1 MEKDCLDWSRER
13 LWSWAHKWVEEE
25 WFEENDDE
33 IVVWKCKRNKME
45 QRNWVRDNEY
55 YLIFSF
61 QDSKYIWNV
70 ERDLSVGRDEKSR
83 SSLVLFI
90 DKPNLIVLFNF
101 CSKQEPILSTN
112 DLVALYLDPKSLLLE
127 YKTNCDSLILVFRH
141 VFPKS
146 I

>member
-1 MEKDCLDWSRER
+1 M
-13 LWSWAHKWVEEE
+13 
-25 WFEENDDE
+25 
-33 IVVWKCKRNKME
+33 
-45 QRNWVRDNEY
+45 RDNEY

-90 DKPNLIVLFNF
+90 GKPNLIVLFNF

-112 DLVALYLDPKSLLLE
+112 DLVALYLDPK
-127 YKTNCDSLILVFRH
+127 VFA
-141 VFPKS
+141 S
-146 I
+146 